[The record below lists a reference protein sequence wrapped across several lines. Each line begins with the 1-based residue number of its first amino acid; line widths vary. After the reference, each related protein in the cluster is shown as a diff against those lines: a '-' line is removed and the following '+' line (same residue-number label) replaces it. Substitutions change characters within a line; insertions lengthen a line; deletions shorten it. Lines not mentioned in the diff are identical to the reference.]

1 MAKRFKM
8 KSDIEKLREALSII
22 REIKA
27 MRNLQKAY
35 FKSRYD
41 DPSKSTDL
49 LNQSKFQ
56 EKKVDQMLKEF
67 Q

>member
-1 MAKRFKM
+1 M
-8 KSDIEKLREALSII
+8 KSEQEKLKEALVVI

-27 MRNLQKAY
+27 MRTLQKAY

-41 DPSKSTDL
+41 DPSKSADL
-49 LNQSKFQ
+49 LNKSKLQ
-56 EKKVDQMLKEF
+56 EKKVDQILNEF

>member
-1 MAKRFKM
+1 M
-8 KSDIEKLREALSII
+8 KSEQEKLKEALVII

-27 MRNLQKAY
+27 MRTLQKAY

-41 DPSKSTDL
+41 DQSKSSDL
-49 LNQSKFQ
+49 LNQSKLQ
-56 EKKVDQMLKEF
+56 EKKVDQMLNEL

>member
-1 MAKRFKM
+1 M
-8 KSDIEKLREALSII
+8 KSEQEKLKEALVVI

-27 MRNLQKAY
+27 MRTLQKAY

-41 DPSKSTDL
+41 DPSKSADL
-49 LNQSKFQ
+49 LNKSKLQ
-56 EKKVDQMLKEF
+56 EKKVDQMLNEF

>member
-1 MAKRFKM
+1 M
-8 KSDIEKLREALSII
+8 KSDIEKLKEALTVI

-27 MRNLQKAY
+27 MRILQKAY

-41 DPSKSTDL
+41 DPSKSADL
-49 LNQSKFQ
+49 LNQSKLQ
-56 EKKVDQMLKEF
+56 ERKVDQILNEF

>member
-1 MAKRFKM
+1 MNSKQ
-8 KSDIEKLREALSII
+8 EAIKQALDII
-22 REIKA
+22 REVKA

-41 DPSKSTDL
+41 DPSKSGDL
-49 LNQSKFQ
+49 LNQSKLQ
-56 EKKVDQMLKEF
+56 ENKVDQMLNEF

>member
-1 MAKRFKM
+1 M
-8 KSDIEKLREALSII
+8 KSDIEKLREALIVI

-41 DPSKSTDL
+41 DPSKSGDL
-49 LNQSKFQ
+49 LNQSKLQ
-56 EKKVDQMLKEF
+56 EKKVDQMLNEF
-67 Q
+67 L